1 MFDVALQRV
10 ALNVPR
16 QSQLVVPAIDVERDE
31 HVASLQSKHRVVSRQ
46 GQMQWIGAVTVEH
59 RRHFV
64 RAAQAAGSSLAEL
77 GSKLG
82 SDLDVGH
89 GSTPRNNGGRSG
101 VARMVLRASVQNARR
116 RTTASITE
124 PSNSA
129 LAEAT
134 G

>member
-1 MFDVALQRV
+1 
-10 ALNVPR
+10 
-16 QSQLVVPAIDVERDE
+16 
-31 HVASLQSKHRVVSRQ
+31 
-46 GQMQWIGAVTVEH
+46 MQWIGAVSVQH

-64 RAAQAAGSSLAEL
+64 RPPQAAGSSLTEL

-89 GSTPRNNGGRSG
+89 GITPRNNGGRSG
-101 VARMVLRASVQNARR
+101 VARIAAGLSENARR